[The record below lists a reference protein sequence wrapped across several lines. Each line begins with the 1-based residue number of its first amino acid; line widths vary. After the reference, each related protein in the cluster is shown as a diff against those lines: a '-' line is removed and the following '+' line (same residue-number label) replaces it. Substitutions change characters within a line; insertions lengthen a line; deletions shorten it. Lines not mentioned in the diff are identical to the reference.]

1 MSALRNLPQENLE
14 RIGRAM
20 RAMDMHFAVVATQRR
35 DEAEWKASQRR
46 YQKEL
51 TRLCSGLG
59 ADALLSMLR
68 VVEAGLSAFEDMN
81 WGDAPGSIDDAKGYL
96 ASIAHERAL
105 QEEDAA

>member
-1 MSALRNLPQENLE
+1 MRNLPQENLE

-20 RAMDMHFAVVATQRR
+20 RAMDMHYLTMATER
-35 DEAEWKASQRR
+35 DSARWQAANTR
-46 YQKEL
+46 YHNEL